1 MIMKIITEQLAEQ
14 LPQDHELK
22 KQNIVNPT
30 NFNHIHQLLISS
42 KIDEIIVTDSTKNNK
57 FKQGIILPIEDH
69 INRTGANILR
79 GKQKLLGIDFID
91 ATNIYAQ
98 NGKSII
104 TDCCGKN
111 LNQKYE

>member
-42 KIDEIIVTDSTKNNK
+42 KVDEIIENNVFFSYK
-57 FKQGIILPIEDH
+57 FPVH
-69 INRTGANILR
+69 
-79 GKQKLLGIDFID
+79 LLVE
-91 ATNIYAQ
+91 
-98 NGKSII
+98 KK
-104 TDCCGKN
+104 CP
-111 LNQKYE
+111 

>member
-42 KIDEIIVTDSTKNNK
+42 KIDEIIVIDSTINHKLK
-57 FKQGIILPIEDH
+57 RGTIIPLHDH
-69 INRTGANILR
+69 INRTGTNILR
-79 GKQKLLGIDFID
+79 GKQKSL
-91 ATNIYAQ
+91 
-98 NGKSII
+98 
-104 TDCCGKN
+104 
-111 LNQKYE
+111 